1 MIEIKRDFYLKQ
13 LKEKQGNGLVK
24 IITGIRRFGKSYLL
38 FELYRKYLLQN
49 GVKEEQIIALSLDND
64 ENEKYWDPTN
74 LSTYLKSK
82 IINDEDMFYI
92 FLDEAQLAITKEE
105 YKNKGIIKFYNII
118 NSLLKH
124 KNVDIYITGSN
135 SKFLSSDILTEFRGL
150 CDKIRVHPLSFAEF
164 MSIYPSDSY
173 SGYRDYSLYSGLPYV
188 ASLKKA
194 EDKIKYLNNILNNTY
209 LKDIIERNNL
219 KGDIVIDTLVDI
231 LASDTATLTNPT
243 KLSNSFISH
252 SIKTNTNTISTIAII
267 KIQLNF

>member
-64 ENEKYWDPTN
+64 ENEKYWDSTN

-135 SKFLSSDILTEFRGL
+135 SKFLSSDILTEFRGR

-173 SGYRDYSLYSGLPYV
+173 SGYRDYSLYGGLPYV
-188 ASLKKA
+188 AS
-194 EDKIKYLNNILNNTY
+194 
-209 LKDIIERNNL
+209 
-219 KGDIVIDTLVDI
+219 
-231 LASDTATLTNPT
+231 
-243 KLSNSFISH
+243 
-252 SIKTNTNTISTIAII
+252 
-267 KIQLNF
+267 